1 MKKISTKN
9 LEPLLTISR
18 IKRIDKVLSKRTKG
32 ISVLLEDIYQGHNIS
47 AVLRTCDNL
56 GIQNIYIIQDS
67 NKIKLSKGVS
77 LGSEKWVTLNI
88 KKSNETKKAFIL
100 RLKKEGFKIIST
112 VPPSKKKSQTIEDFK
127 IKKKMI
133 VAFGNEEKGLSK
145 EILAESD
152 SFINIPMDG
161 FNESYNISVSCAIIM
176 NQIIS
181 QAKKQNKLTYL
192 NKKEMNNLKLEWYI
206 KSIRNSSKVIKN
218 LMKKK

>member
-1 MKKISTKN
+1 MIKYSQKELKVYQCFLKIS
-9 LEPLLTISR
+9 
-18 IKRIDKVLSKRTKG
+18 IK
-32 ISVLLEDIYQGHNIS
+32 DIILS

-56 GIQNIYIIQDS
+56 GIQNIYIVQDS
-67 NKIKLSKGVS
+67 NKINLSKGVS
-77 LGSEKWVTLNI
+77 LGSEKWVTLNT

-100 RLKKEGFKIIST
+100 RLKKEGYKIIST
-112 VPPSKKKSQTIEDFK
+112 VPPYKKKSQTIEDFK
-127 IKKKMI
+127 IKKKMV
-133 VAFGNEEKGLSK
+133 VAFGNEEKGLSQ

-192 NKKEMNNLKLEWYI
+192 NKKEMNDMTLEWYI
-206 KSIRNSSKVIKN
+206 KSIRNSTKVIKN
-218 LMKKK
+218 LIKKK